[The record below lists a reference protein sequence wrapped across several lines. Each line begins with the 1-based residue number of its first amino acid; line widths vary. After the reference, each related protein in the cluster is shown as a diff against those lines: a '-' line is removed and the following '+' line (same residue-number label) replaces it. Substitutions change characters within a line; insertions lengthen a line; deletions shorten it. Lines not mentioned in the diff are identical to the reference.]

1 MSLYHL
7 VYVSSATLP
16 LSEAELLALLEVSR
30 RNNARINVTGLLLYR
45 EGNFMQVLEGEESAV
60 RDVQARISRD
70 RRHEGLSTLLQG
82 PIQVRAFSS
91 WAMAFR
97 NLDSTEVKKIP
108 GYSEFLNDDWRSPK
122 MAAHPNRAIR
132 LLEIFRDNLR

>member
-1 MSLYHL
+1 MSLFHL

-16 LSEAELLALLEVSR
+16 FSEAELLALLAVSR

-45 EGNFMQVLEGEESAV
+45 EGNFMQLLEGDEHAV
-60 RDVQARISRD
+60 RHVQARIATD
-70 RRHEGLSTLLQG
+70 RRHGGLLTLLHG
-82 PIQVRAFSS
+82 PIAARSFPS
-91 WAMAFR
+91 WTMAFR
-97 NLDSTEVKKIP
+97 NLDSPEVKSLP
-108 GYSEFLNDDWRSPK
+108 GYSDFLNDDWRSPR